1 LPGEQF
7 VPPPWNFTASTALR
21 ELQTSA
27 QGLTSAEALRR
38 LAHYGLNRIKPRR
51 PSDSLALLLAQFKSP
66 IILILL
72 FAAGLSVFLRDPTD
86 ALIILSIVL
95 VSGLLGFWQEKG
107 ATDAVAK
114 LLAIV
119 QTRAAVLRDGKE
131 IEISVEELVP
141 GDIVIFNAG
150 DLVPADC
157 LLLESKDLFVDEATL
172 TGESYPVEKQPG
184 VLAANI
190 PLSRRSNTVFMG
202 THVVSGTAKAVVTCI
217 AGATEFGK
225 VSASLKLRPPET
237 DFERGV
243 RRFGYLLMEITLILV
258 IAIFAINVYLQRSVL
273 DSFLFSLA
281 LAVGLTPQLLPAII
295 TITIRLGDTPS
306 RSGG

>member
-7 VPPPWNFTASTALR
+7 VPPLL
-21 ELQTSA
+21 ELHGLDHA
-27 QGLTSAEALRR
+27 ARIADIRAGLTSAEALRR

-150 DLVPADC
+150 DLGTRRFRH
-157 LLLESKDLFVDEATL
+157 LR
-172 TGESYPVEKQPG
+172 
-184 VLAANI
+184 AAQ
-190 PLSRRSNTVFMG
+190 
-202 THVVSGTAKAVVTCI
+202 H
-217 AGATEFGK
+217 AGARAHT
-225 VSASLKLRPPET
+225 R
-237 DFERGV
+237 
-243 RRFGYLLMEITLILV
+243 Y
-258 IAIFAINVYLQRSVL
+258 
-273 DSFLFSLA
+273 
-281 LAVGLTPQLLPAII
+281 
-295 TITIRLGDTPS
+295 
-306 RSGG
+306 